1 MDIKVFW
8 RDVISQNREALQAYF
23 CKDAVIHWHCTNEKF
38 SVQEYIKVNCDYQ
51 GEWEGEIERIEKA
64 GETLITAVQVLSKDK
79 KISCYVVSFIK
90 LKDDLI
96 SEMDEY
102 WVDDGKAPEWRLNL
116 RIGTPIK

>member
-8 RDVISQNREALQAYF
+8 RNVISQNREALQAYF

>member
-8 RDVISQNREALQAYF
+8 RDVISQNREAQQAYF

-38 SVQEYIKVNCDYQ
+38 SVQEYIKVNCDYP

>member
-23 CKDAVIHWHCTNEKF
+23 CKDAVIRWHCTNEKF
-38 SVQEYIKVNCDYQ
+38 SVQEYIKVNCDYP
-51 GEWEGEIERIEKA
+51 GEWDGEIERIEKA

>member
-23 CKDAVIHWHCTNEKF
+23 CKDAVIRWHCTNEKF
-38 SVQEYIKVNCDYQ
+38 SVQEYIKVNCDYPD
-51 GEWEGEIERIEKA
+51 EWEGEIERIEKA

>member
-8 RDVISQNREALQAYF
+8 RDVISQNIEALQAYF